1 MAEIVRYLQDKK
13 ISAPSQTV
21 STAQIAPKVCE
32 ASLNIW
38 LTNHNFQN
46 FIKIVHFRRSYSR
59 TRESRSFGP
68 QSNP

>member
-13 ISAPSQTV
+13 FRLPLKL